1 LCYTWRCSPEGFEH
15 GGPPQSQRHAS
26 AAMDLDVEAL
36 KAKLAALTVE
46 HRDLD
51 DVIARIAERVPFDQ
65 LQLQRL
71 KKRKLAL
78 KDQISRIESDLL
90 PDIIA

>member
-1 LCYTWRCSPEGFEH
+1 
-15 GGPPQSQRHAS
+15 
-26 AAMDLDVEAL
+26 MDLGIEAL
-36 KAKLAALTVE
+36 KARLAALKAE

-51 DVIARIAERVPFDQ
+51 EVIARLSEHAPFDQ
-65 LQLQRL
+65 LRLQRL

-78 KDQISRIESDLL
+78 KDQISKIESELL